1 MKVIESRRD
10 NDDNVNEISIVLP
23 SDDDLWVAL
32 CALTPVP
39 TTNRPFLNRQQ
50 TQTQHIRVRERAQ
63 LRHQHHVNRKTLILV
78 TDCIF
83 RPHVWENS
91 ERLAERL
98 AVIHNAPPP
107 VCLCVCVCVS
117 GGEEGSGFE
126 HVDTYK
132 GQRDDSW

>member
-1 MKVIESRRD
+1 MIGIYKELTIKTSRDKLPVPWWPGRAAEVKVIESRRD

-63 LRHQHHVNRKTLILV
+63 LRHQTSR
-78 TDCIF
+78 
-83 RPHVWENS
+83 
-91 ERLAERL
+91 
-98 AVIHNAPPP
+98 
-107 VCLCVCVCVS
+107 
-117 GGEEGSGFE
+117 
-126 HVDTYK
+126 
-132 GQRDDSW
+132 Q